1 MSSVQM
7 RDTADANQASV
18 RAQLEKILASPV
30 FRNSENSSRF
40 LRFVVERTLLGE
52 ADHLKEYR
60 IGVEVF
66 GRSPSYDPRTNPV
79 VRLEARR
86 LRAKLEQYY
95 QGEGL
100 RDPIRIDMPKGGYAI
115 SVAKAPGLEPALEV
129 ARSDSATVARGPRFL
144 WFASPGDSRWKW
156 NLVLA
161 LALLMAA
168 GAALYWRYARLLR
181 PNPDP
186 PSLAVLPFLNLTGN
200 PENDYLSDGIT
211 DEITGSIAKSEG
223 LRVVARTSAFQ
234 FKGKSEDV
242 RAIGKRLS
250 VSSILEGSVQ
260 SQGGRLLVTAQLVRA
275 SDGYHLWS
283 ETYEREFKDVF
294 AVEDEITRALSDA
307 LRARLLTDAQNSGNE
322 KKVDPIAHELYLR
335 GQYRRQRLLPDD
347 VKQAIS
353 DFNQAVDHDPLYAEA
368 YAALAGAYATQG
380 ANAWM
385 DSGDVYPKARAAAE
399 HALVLDPNQP
409 DAHAVLANITFYY
422 DWDLPGAER
431 EFKQAIRFNPNSAA
445 AHQWYGILLCY
456 SRRFDEARE
465 QFRLAKEVNPLAI
478 QIDLTMVMLYEAER
492 SYDAAIELAKR
503 VVSEHDNFLPHALLG
518 FLYADEKRYQEAI
531 DEGQKAVALAG
542 NQPDMTLV
550 LANLYAQSGQ
560 RDKALAIVREV
571 LANKNA
577 FVPPFTVAGVYAVLE
592 DKEQM
597 YQWLDKGVEQ
607 RSPACLKL
615 NIAESFDL
623 YRSEPRFQDLLR
635 RVGLLSQ

>member
-7 RDTADANQASV
+7 RDAADRNQESV
-18 RAQLEKILASPV
+18 RAQLERILASSV
-30 FRNSENSSRF
+30 FRNSENPSRF
-40 LRFVVERTLLGE
+40 LRFVVEHTLMGE
-52 ADHLKEYR
+52 ANQLKEYR

-95 QGEGL
+95 HGEGL

-115 SVAKAPGLEPALEV
+115 SVATAASLDRGLEFPRSQSSTA
-129 ARSDSATVARGPRFL
+129 ARRGRFG
-144 WFASPGDSRWKW
+144 WFASPGDSYGKWK
-156 NLVLA
+156 LVVA
-161 LALLMAA
+161 LALIMAA
-168 GAALYWRYARLLR
+168 GAAFYWRYAQLLR

-200 PENDYLSDGIT
+200 SENDYLSDGIT

-242 RAIGKRLS
+242 RAIAKRLG

-283 ETYEREFKDVF
+283 DTYEREFKDVF
-294 AVEDEITRALSDA
+294 AVEDQITRALSDA
-307 LRARLLTDAQNSGNE
+307 LRARLLTDAESNGKEQ
-322 KKVDPIAHELYLR
+322 KVDPIAHQLYLR
-335 GQYRRQRLLPDD
+335 GQYMRQRLSPDD

-380 ANAWM
+380 ANAWT
-385 DSGDVYPKARAAAE
+385 DSREVYPKARAAAE
-399 HALVLDPNQP
+399 HAMALDPKEP
-409 DAHAVLANITFYY
+409 DAHAVLANITFFYN
-422 DWDLPGAER
+422 WDFPGAER

-445 AHQWYGILLCY
+445 AHQWYGILLYY

-465 QFRLAKEVNPLAI
+465 QFRLAKELSPLAI
-478 QIDLTMVMLYEAER
+478 QIDMTMVMLYEAER
-492 SYDAAIELAKR
+492 SYDAAIELARR
-503 VVSEHDNFLPHALLG
+503 VVSEHDNYLPHALLG
-518 FLYADEKRYQEAI
+518 LLYADEKRYQEAI
-531 DEGQKAVALAG
+531 AEGQKAVALAG
-542 NQPDMTLV
+542 NQPDIILV

-560 RDKALAIVREV
+560 RDTALAILRDV

-577 FVPPFTVAGVYAVLE
+577 LVPPFTVAGVYAELG
-592 DKEQM
+592 DQEQM
-597 YQWLDKGVEQ
+597 YQWLDKGIEQ

-615 NIAESFDL
+615 NIAEAFDA
-623 YRSEPRFQDLLR
+623 YRSEPHFQDVLR
-635 RVGLLSQ
+635 RVGLPSQ